1 MPIIAG
7 VDFGHTDPRIT
18 FPIGG
23 TARISALDG
32 DPSIEIV
39 RQ

>member
-1 MPIIAG
+1 

-23 TARISALDG
+23 RATLAVGVGVGNKLHITGSWA
-32 DPSIEIV
+32 
-39 RQ
+39 QTQ

>member
-1 MPIIAG
+1 

-23 TARISALDG
+23 RATLAVGVGNKLHITGSWA
-32 DPSIEIV
+32 
-39 RQ
+39 QTQ